1 MKTPN
6 LNTKLEIEENL
17 GIYVDAETALCGSLQ
32 DVANN
37 ILALEDRL
45 RKENPNLYIKFKIN
59 VQTTS
64 CYGDPDYI
72 EIKLSGVRLETDYEF
87 EKRIDKH
94 NKSVEAGKLSA
105 KKKAESDEKK
115 ELATFLRLKKKF
127 ENDDKKIMCRT
138 KFQ

>member
-1 MKTPN
+1 MKTTN

-17 GIYVDAETALCGSLQ
+17 GMYVDADTTLCGSLQ
-32 DVANN
+32 DVSNN

-45 RKENPNLYIKFKIN
+45 RKEHAMVTQNPNLYIKFKIN

-72 EIKLSGVRLETDYEF
+72 DIKLSGIRLETDAEF

-94 NKSVEAGKLSA
+94 NKAVIAGKLSA
-105 KKKAESDEKK
+105 EKKAESNEKR
-115 ELATFLRLKKKF
+115 ELANFLRLKNKF
-127 ENDDKKIMCRT
+127 ENNK
-138 KFQ
+138 